1 MGDTTLVCI
10 NSSTFLAA
18 SRAGPTS
25 VGHEAI
31 ELAPSGGSLR
41 PTLTSP
47 NKRMCE
53 RERQC
58 GPSPILWST
67 PTSPFAALQYP
78 NDSLPAAAVERGVP
92 ELLIFTRHP
101 RSSAC
106 QSNLLT
112 PQCSPLR
119 ECFHPEVRYPLQY
132 VRLPR

>member
-1 MGDTTLVCI
+1 M
-10 NSSTFLAA
+10 SW
-18 SRAGPTS
+18 AGPILI
-25 VGHEAI
+25 GREAK
-31 ELAPSGGSLR
+31 SQRRRGGSLR

>member
-1 MGDTTLVCI
+1 MGHRASMHTLISIPSV
-10 NSSTFLAA
+10 
-18 SRAGPTS
+18 SRVGPTS
-25 VGHEAI
+25 VGPE
-31 ELAPSGGSLR
+31 ETWLRRRGGPQR

-92 ELLIFTRHP
+92 ELLIFTRHS

-106 QSNLLT
+106 QSNLLA